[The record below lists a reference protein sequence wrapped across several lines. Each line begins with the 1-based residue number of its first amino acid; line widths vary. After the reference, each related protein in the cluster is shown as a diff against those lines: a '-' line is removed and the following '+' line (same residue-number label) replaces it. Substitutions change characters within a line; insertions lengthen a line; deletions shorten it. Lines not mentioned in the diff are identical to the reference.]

1 MSAPS
6 PQAAEA
12 LASALPA
19 AALPASDLS
28 AAAPVGGW
36 RARLRPFAWASVVL
50 SFPIWGA
57 AFVVVPFLPLGVG
70 EKAALAGACIAAG
83 EVMFWGAGIVL
94 GADLMARIKAR
105 LPSLPRWPWFRPAQ
119 QGEG

>member
-1 MSAPS
+1 MSAPPS
-6 PQAAEA
+6 QAAEA
-12 LASALPA
+12 VAG
-19 AALPASDLS
+19 ALPASALS
-28 AAAPVGGW
+28 AAAPAAGGW

-105 LPSLPRWPWFRPAQ
+105 LPSLPRWPWSRRAP
-119 QGEG
+119 QGEA